1 MPDTRTPS
9 PQSGAAMS
17 PRGAD
22 GQRPSARDAFG
33 RIPPSEFSA
42 KADLL
47 DIHLAF
53 DRYDV
58 SSEAARILDANA
70 VWSKTHTRT
79 LLLIEGHTDE
89 RGTSEYN
96 LALGERCAAAAKNYL
111 VSQGVHAAR
120 ITTISY
126 GKEWPVCREGNETCW
141 AKNRRAH
148 FLVNAK

>member
-1 MPDTRTPS
+1 MPDTRAPS
-9 PQSGAAMS
+9 RQSDTVTS
-17 PRGAD
+17 SRGTD
-22 GQRPSARDAFG
+22 GQRRSERNAIG

-42 KADLL
+42 NADLL
-47 DIHLAF
+47 DIHFGF
-53 DRYDV
+53 DRYDI
-58 SSEAARILDANA
+58 SAEAARILDANA
-70 VWSKTHTRT
+70 VWLKTDTRN

-96 LALGERCAAAAKNYL
+96 LALGDLRAAAAKHYL

-120 ITTISY
+120 IITISY

-148 FLVNAK
+148 FLVNAQ